1 MVDRSRDSQCD
12 DEVPIVSIQSEEPP
26 WPRLY
31 TRYRPSGE
39 IVGSSIKRPDSGKR
53 VTGCSGPPSD
63 GIRENVAMAWLNVAI
78 R

>member
-1 MVDRSRDSQCD
+1 
-12 DEVPIVSIQSEEPP
+12 
-26 WPRLY
+26 
-31 TRYRPSGE
+31 
-39 IVGSSIKRPDSGKR
+39 